1 MSKIEIFGLIIITV
15 GLLSIY
21 LFDNDGIDFIS
32 GLLIG
37 LGLGLSFSRLIK
49 SKKIN

>member
-1 MSKIEIFGLIIITV
+1 MNKIEVFGLISITV

-21 LFDNDGIDFIS
+21 FFDNNGINFIS